1 MTLSSPLWGLSG
13 PLGAAGSAE
22 GAEQGLSG
30 GSRADAAA
38 GQATLAAPVAP
49 PPAAP
54 ASAARR
60 LLRPFV
66 YVAASPSRW
75 LGSAS
80 ARLGSAARA
89 WRASRQLRV
98 SSMCAPM
105 DPLRWRHRPLLFY
118 FVTLLVAHGLTPL
131 RMRRHGFV
139 RRREGALSYWHK
151 RGARV
156 EKGPA
161 SAAPSALSASAPD
174 ALVFIH
180 GIGFGVA
187 PYVRRTVEEDLS

>member
-1 MTLSSPLWGLSG
+1 M
-13 PLGAAGSAE
+13 
-22 GAEQGLSG
+22 
-30 GSRADAAA
+30 
-38 GQATLAAPVAP
+38 PVP
-49 PPAAP
+49 
-54 ASAARR
+54 AARR

-75 LGSAS
+75 LGSA
-80 ARLGSAARA
+80 ARAARA
-89 WRASRQLRV
+89 WRASRQLRA

-180 GIGFGVA
+180 GIGFGVVL
-187 PYVRRTVEEDLS
+187 YVRRTVEEDLS